1 MNHREMLEWERLSM
15 RYDENA
21 IPLYLSYPV
30 ESFWK
35 QKHSEEQHNK
45 SLASSTISFL
55 YFHFPYCKEIC
66 HYCMCYK
73 EPLQDDSEL
82 DLYLDYLVKDMDMR
96 FEILNGSGWQG
107 AAHMHWGGGTPT
119 LLSLTQLETVH
130 GAIADR
136 CQFHAE
142 GSHEH
147 SIEAFPDPQIITFS
161 KLELLKALGFNVIS
175 FGIQDFDP
183 HIQKVINRKH
193 DPGAVR
199 ELIGMAKHL
208 GFRVHV
214 DLCYGLPF
222 QGINE
227 LEQTIKEVLPAAPG
241 RICIF
246 PYAHAP
252 MVFPRQNI
260 IPRSSIPNSFI
271 KVLMAE
277 RADRLLVDKGYTRL
291 GLDHY
296 LSADDP
302 YLEDLQTRG
311 SKTLM
316 GYSQDDKLNYLGFGA
331 TAISFFDKSFYRTV
345 ARLKDYYQML
355 DAGQLPVDLGR
366 SYRHSNDD
374 HLRNKLIQDH
384 ILTRFEVRLK
394 NFEDEYNI
402 DFSSYFQEELGR
414 LEQFD
419 REGLADLSAPGVI
432 RITRRGQFFSR
443 HIAHLFDRFYGRKTP

>member
-1 MNHREMLEWERLSM
+1 MNHREMLEWERLAM

-35 QKHSEEQHNK
+35 QQRSSEQHDQ
-45 SLASSTISFL
+45 SLASSDISFL

-73 EPLQDDSEL
+73 EPLKDDSDL
-82 DLYLDYLVKDMDMR
+82 DLYLDYLIRDMDLR
-96 FEILNGSGWQG
+96 LTVLKRGTWRDG
-107 AAHMHWGGGTPT
+107 AHMHWGGGTPT
-119 LLSLTQLETVH
+119 LLNLHQLETIH
-130 GAIADR
+130 RAITERLDIYLNS
-136 CQFHAE
+136 
-142 GSHEH
+142 SHEH
-147 SIEAFPDPQIITFS
+147 SIEAFPDPHIVTQS
-161 KLELLKALGFNVIS
+161 KLELLKSLGFNVIS
-175 FGIQDFDP
+175 FGIQDFDQR
-183 HIQKVINRKH
+183 IQKVINREH
-193 DPGAVR
+193 DPGVVR
-199 ELIGMAKHL
+199 ELIGMAKNL

-227 LEQTIKEVLPAAPG
+227 LEQTIEEVLPASPG

-252 MVFPRQNI
+252 MLFPRQNI

-271 KVLMAE
+271 KVMMAE
-277 RADRLLVDKGYTRL
+277 RADRLLVDNGYTRL

-302 YLEDLQTRG
+302 YLEDLQNTG

-345 ARLKDYYQML
+345 ASIKDYYGMI
-355 DAGQLPVDLGR
+355 DAGQIPVNLNR
-366 SYRHSNDD
+366 SYRHNDDD

-384 ILTRFEVRLK
+384 ILTRFEIDRNK
-394 NFEDEYNI
+394 FEDSFGI
-402 DFSSYFQEELGR
+402 DFNHYFDVELHS
-414 LEQFD
+414 LEQFA
-419 REGLADLSAPGVI
+419 REGLVDLSNSKRI
-432 RITRRGQFFSR
+432 RLTRAGQFFSR
-443 HIAHLFDRFYGRKTP
+443 HIAHRFDRFYSRKPS

>member
-1 MNHREMLEWERLSM
+1 
-15 RYDENA
+15 
-21 IPLYLSYPV
+21 
-30 ESFWK
+30 
-35 QKHSEEQHNK
+35 
-45 SLASSTISFL
+45 
-55 YFHFPYCKEIC
+55 
-66 HYCMCYK
+66 
-73 EPLQDDSEL
+73 
-82 DLYLDYLVKDMDMR
+82 
-96 FEILNGSGWQG
+96 
-107 AAHMHWGGGTPT
+107 
-119 LLSLTQLETVH
+119 
-130 GAIADR
+130 
-136 CQFHAE
+136 
-142 GSHEH
+142 
-147 SIEAFPDPQIITFS
+147 
-161 KLELLKALGFNVIS
+161 
-175 FGIQDFDP
+175 
-183 HIQKVINRKH
+183 
-193 DPGAVR
+193 
-199 ELIGMAKHL
+199 
-208 GFRVHV
+208 
-214 DLCYGLPF
+214 
-222 QGINE
+222 
-227 LEQTIKEVLPAAPG
+227 
-241 RICIF
+241 
-246 PYAHAP
+246 
-252 MVFPRQNI
+252 
-260 IPRSSIPNSFI
+260 
-271 KVLMAE
+271 MAE

-345 ARLKDYYQML
+345 ARLKDYYQMI

-366 SYRHSNDD
+366 SHRHSNDD